1 MTTVRTRLAPSDRKA
16 TILEAALVCAGTA
29 PYNTITREA
38 IGLQAGCAP
47 GTVSHYFSTMTK
59 LRRAVMR
66 EAVSRGI
73 VAIVAD
79 GLAQRDPQAAKAAP
93 ETLKAARAALAT
105 R

>member
-1 MTTVRTRLAPSDRKA
+1 MTRQRLAPPDRKA
-16 TILEAALVCAGTA
+16 AILEAALHCAGIA
-29 PYNTITREA
+29 PYHTVTRET
-38 IGLQAGCAP
+38 IGARAGCAP

-79 GLAQRDPQAAKAAP
+79 GLALRDPQAAKAAP
-93 ETLKAARAALAT
+93 DTLRAARAALAM